1 MSDQQPARSPWGCL
15 LVLGIILLLPGVCSL
30 LMLAQA
36 GWVMHTGRPGT
47 DLDPDNVIWTACL
60 VIGAGGATLIS
71 LAIWRGRRVLSSW
84 IRLII
89 RDS

>member
-1 MSDQQPARSPWGCL
+1 VSDQQPATSRWGCL

-30 LMLAQA
+30 LFAQA

-60 VIGAGGATLIS
+60 VIGAGGATLIT
-71 LAIWRGRRVLSSW
+71 LAIWRGRRVLLSW
-84 IRLII
+84 IRLI
-89 RDS
+89 RDN